1 MKLGLIAG
9 NGRFPFLLLDAAR
22 AQGFAVTVA
31 AIREETDPEINHR
44 GAVDEKISVHWL
56 SLGELSRL
64 IETFH
69 KEGVSMAVM
78 AGQVKHKQIFSSI
91 RPDWRLAKLLLNLRT
106 RNTDMLL
113 GAVAKVL
120 GDEGIEL
127 ISSTSF
133 LEPLLAQEGVLTSR
147 APDEEERKNIEYGL
161 NVARSVAGFDI
172 GQTVVV
178 AAQACV
184 AVEAME
190 GTDAAIERAGAL
202 MRTPRRRRL
211 HAHYPDDKD
220 LSDTLQRRLTVVK
233 VAKPKQDMRFDV
245 PVIGIRTMETM
256 FAAGA
261 SCLSVEA
268 GTDAALRSRCAPR
281 ARQRGRH
288 CHVAVPRMTELAS
301 LYCTIL
307 ANSPVFSFHLF
318 RRSYVKRSAFVLHSR
333 GSCARGW
340 IRHCPCSRS
349 DDAQP
354 PAGGAHL
361 YPSLAG
367 RLPDRPGQLPRQVGG
382 ALLLPQGHDPGM
394 HHRSPQLPARPI
406 EVSKPLNAVIVGVS
420 VDTPDSH
427 KQFCTKEGLTFRL
440 LADPEHK
447 VVDEYG
453 SLGHFGAMT
462 IAQRNTFLIDPEGK
476 IVKVW
481 TKVDPSHHS
490 EEVLQQLAEL
500 KK

>member
-31 AIREETDPEINHR
+31 AIRQETDPEIDHR
-44 GAVDEKISVHWL
+44 GAIDDKISVHWL

-64 IETFH
+64 IDIFH

-127 ISSTSF
+127 ISSTAF
-133 LEPLLAQEGVLTSR
+133 LEPLLAEEGVLTRR
-147 APDEEERKNIEYGL
+147 APDDEERKNIEYGL
-161 NVARSVAGFDI
+161 SVARSVAGFDI

-202 MRTPRRRRL
+202 MRTMEE
-211 HAHYPDDKD
+211 DDA
-220 LSDTLQRRLTVVK
+220 TLLTGDETPSSPLTTTLERRLTVVK

-245 PVIGIRTMETM
+245 PVIGTRTIETM
-256 FAAGA
+256 IAAGA

-268 GTDAALRSRCAPR
+268 GRTLLFDRETLLERASEAGIAIVAAPR
-281 ARQRGRH
+281 
-288 CHVAVPRMTELAS
+288 
-301 LYCTIL
+301 
-307 ANSPVFSFHLF
+307 
-318 RRSYVKRSAFVLHSR
+318 
-333 GSCARGW
+333 
-340 IRHCPCSRS
+340 
-349 DDAQP
+349 
-354 PAGGAHL
+354 
-361 YPSLAG
+361 
-367 RLPDRPGQLPRQVGG
+367 
-382 ALLLPQGHDPGM
+382 
-394 HHRSPQLPARPI
+394 
-406 EVSKPLNAVIVGVS
+406 
-420 VDTPDSH
+420 
-427 KQFCTKEGLTFRL
+427 
-440 LADPEHK
+440 
-447 VVDEYG
+447 
-453 SLGHFGAMT
+453 
-462 IAQRNTFLIDPEGK
+462 
-476 IVKVW
+476 
-481 TKVDPSHHS
+481 
-490 EEVLQQLAEL
+490 
-500 KK
+500 